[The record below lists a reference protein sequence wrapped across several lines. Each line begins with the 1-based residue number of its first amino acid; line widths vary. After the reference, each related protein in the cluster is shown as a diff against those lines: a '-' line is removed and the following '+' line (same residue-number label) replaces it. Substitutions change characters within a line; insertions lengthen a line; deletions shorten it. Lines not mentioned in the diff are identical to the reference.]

1 MEMQRVVEFRS
12 RVDEGT
18 VDELRPWSGGTALL
32 DPRLPKVWD
41 ANYSRLDHP
50 EAADA
55 EAIAA
60 EASAVAAAAGI
71 SHTAIVVAD
80 EPAATRLA
88 PALRQL
94 GFEVTRLVAMVLR
107 EVPDPPDRVVVRA
120 SFADVAASRREIT
133 REFFSGD
140 DELAD
145 QLGELDRRLEATIGG
160 RWFAIREGDE
170 IVARAW

>member
-12 RVDEGT
+12 RVDEGA
-18 VDELRPWSGGTALL
+18 VDELRHWSGGTALL
-32 DPRLPKVWD
+32 TPRLPKVWD
-41 ANYSRLDHP
+41 ANYFRVDHP

-94 GFEVTRLVAMVLR
+94 GFEVTGLVGVGVR
-107 EVPDPPDRVVVRA
+107 EGAHPPDRLVGRA

-140 DELAD
+140 
-145 QLGELDRRLEATIGG
+145 
-160 RWFAIREGDE
+160 
-170 IVARAW
+170 